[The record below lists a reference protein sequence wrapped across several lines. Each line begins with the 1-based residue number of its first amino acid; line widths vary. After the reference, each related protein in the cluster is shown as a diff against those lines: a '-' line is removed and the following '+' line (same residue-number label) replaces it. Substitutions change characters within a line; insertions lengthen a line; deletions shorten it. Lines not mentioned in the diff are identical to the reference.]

1 MEDRNLAGL
10 RLAKQYWMD
19 SRNADRDLK
28 LEMAREL
35 HAFELFSLNQL
46 AKIVR
51 INVKFVAAK
60 LKKNAPG
67 GKFEPEVLSTLV
79 AIRQIQ
85 LQRGE
90 RGERVPKSLLRIALD
105 NGTSFSCVVSLTGI
119 SYGSYYKDLPVAYRR
134 VADSEK
140 E

>member
-19 SRNADRDLK
+19 SRNADRKVK
-28 LEMAREL
+28 LDMAREL
-35 HAFELFSLNQL
+35 HGFELFSLNQL

-51 INVKFVAAK
+51 INVKFVAAS

-85 LQRGE
+85 IT
-90 RGERVPKSLLRIALD
+90 RGERVPKSLLRLALD

-140 E
+140 D

>member
-19 SRNADRDLK
+19 SRNADRKLK
-28 LEMAREL
+28 LDMAREL
-35 HAFELFSLNQL
+35 HGFELFSLNQL

-51 INVKFVAAK
+51 INVKFIAAS
-60 LKKNAPG
+60 LKKNATG

-85 LQRGE
+85 LT

-105 NGTSFSCVVSLTGI
+105 SDTSFSCVVRLTGI
-119 SYGSYYKDLPVAYRR
+119 SYGSYYKDVPKEHRR
-134 VADSEK
+134 E
-140 E
+140 ENEE